1 MPIKVLFI
9 FGTRP
14 EAIKLCPVI
23 RHMKSRSDDF
33 DVRVCVTAQHR
44 EMLDQVLHAFDVTP
58 DQDLDIMRSGQ
69 TLSQSTSR
77 IIAALEPILAEEK
90 PGIAL
95 VQGDTTTT
103 FCGAL
108 AAFYAKIPVGHV
120 EAGLRTGDPH
130 EPFPE
135 EMNRVL
141 TGRIAT
147 FHFAAT
153 EGAAQNLYRE
163 GVDPAAVTITGNTGI
178 DAVLHVK
185 QGLDAGSLVG
195 LNGFRQD
202 ASKKLIV
209 VTAHRRESFGNGFE
223 QICAALVRLA
233 RRLTPRPVSIPSR
246 CRLRTLDPA
255 QAFCAA
261 KCGAQ
266 SKPPARCWK
275 HSRKR
280 KGGFH
285 HSWWL
290 AEPWRQVGN
299 LRTDCQSV
307 QPDVSPAAPQTR
319 LTRRSLHSAFSQT
332 HDLTPLCRRYPTRG
346 HQTLP
351 DSGGIQEAPSLG
363 KPVLVLRE
371 KTERPEAISAGTA
384 RLAGT
389 SEHRI
394 VEGAEQLLDD
404 PHAYHTMARRHNP
417 YGDGKASERIAG
429 VLASGTNEPA
439 GIRSGSLVPV
449 ETPRCA
455 SCS

>member
-23 RHMKSRSDDF
+23 RHMKSRPHDF

-58 DQDLDIMRSGQ
+58 DRDLDIMRPGQ

-90 PGIAL
+90 PDIVL

-108 AAFYAKIPVGHV
+108 TAFYAKIPIGHV

-178 DAVLHVK
+178 DAVLHVE
-185 QGLDAGSLVG
+185 QALDAGKLVG
-195 LNGFRQD
+195 LSGFRPD

-209 VTAHRRESFGNGFE
+209 VTAHRRESFGNGFD
-223 QICAALVRLA
+223 QICTALVRLA
-233 RRLTPRPVSIPSR
+233 HRDDVEIVYPVHPNPNVRQTVNRHLAGRPNVT
-246 CRLRTLDPA
+246 LLDPLDYVPFVDLMRRA
-255 QAFCAA
+255 Y
-261 KCGAQ
+261 
-266 SKPPARCWK
+266 
-275 HSRKR
+275 
-280 KGGFH
+280 
-285 HSWWL
+285 L
-290 AEPWRQVGN
+290 
-299 LRTDCQSV
+299 L
-307 QPDVSPAAPQTR
+307 
-319 LTRRSLHSAFSQT
+319 LT
-332 HDLTPLCRRYPTRG
+332 
-346 HQTLP
+346 
-351 DSGGIQEAPSLG
+351 DSGGIQEEAPSLG

-371 KTERPEAISAGTA
+371 KTERPEAVSAGTA
-384 RLAGT
+384 RLVGT
-389 SEHRI
+389 DDHRI
-394 VEGAEQLLDD
+394 VDEVERLLDA
-404 PHAYHTMARRHNP
+404 PAAYHRMARRHNP
-417 YGDGKASERIAG
+417 YGDGKASERIAD
-429 VLASGTNEPA
+429 VLASGTAEFARFRVGN
-439 GIRSGSLVPV
+439 LVP
-449 ETPRCA
+449 EEIQTQA